1 MKVEGGQAGN
11 KNGFSVCESFAAF
24 ASFALKG
31 FGGVWGGCVEI
42 FWGIFWGL
50 GARDCDGGG

>member
-1 MKVEGGQAGN
+1 MVL
-11 KNGFSVCESFAAF
+11 AF

-42 FWGIFWGL
+42 FLGIFGGL
-50 GARDCDGGG
+50 GRKGL